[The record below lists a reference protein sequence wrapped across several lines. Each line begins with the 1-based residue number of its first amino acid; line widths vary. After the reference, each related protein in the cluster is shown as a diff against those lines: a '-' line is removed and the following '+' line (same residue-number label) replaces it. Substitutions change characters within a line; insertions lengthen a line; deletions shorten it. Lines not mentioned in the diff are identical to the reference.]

1 MTSRSWIARNLA
13 VAMLA
18 DDWTPRS
25 LRRSLDFILGPAT
38 RELQVK
44 FVRSLV
50 RKSPGRVPPS
60 YDWLKCFVEQSRWF
74 DKLSEQIRRNPTP
87 MGALL
92 TPPKFAPSPRFAAL
106 EIPRI
111 TTLGD
116 LALWL
121 RLPVEQLDWFV
132 DDRRQHSQTTI
143 PILQHYSYSFVARS
157 SGPPRLIEAPKPRL
171 KTMQRR
177 ILHGILDH
185 LPTHDAAHGF
195 VAGRSCLTSAAVHA
209 SEAVVITVDLKDFF
223 LTTRLSRVHAMF
235 RALGYPWSVARALTA
250 LTSTMTPDVVFDRL
264 PRDRRHDWR
273 TRRRFVQAHLP
284 QGAPTSPTLANLAAW
299 QLDARLAGFARSC
312 GAAYTRYADDLA
324 FSGAAA
330 FADQADWFVRVLGD
344 IAADEGYALNPAKTR
359 IMRASGCQRL
369 TGLVVNEHINVGR
382 ADCDQL
388 KATLHNCVKRGPA
401 SQNLGGHSNFRAHLD
416 GRVVWVEN
424 VNPARGAK
432 LRRMFEAIRWCGD

>member
-1 MTSRSWIARNLA
+1 MNSRRWIARNLA

-25 LRRSLDFILGPAT
+25 LQRSLELILGPAT
-38 RELQVK
+38 RETQVK
-44 FVRSLV
+44 FVRSLT

-60 YDWLKCFVEQSRWF
+60 CSWLVVFVQKSGWF
-74 DKLSEQIRRNPTP
+74 EKLIAGILRNPTP

-92 TPPKFAPSPRFAAL
+92 TPPKFAPSPRFAEL
-106 EIPRI
+106 DVPRI

-132 DDRRQHSQTTI
+132 DDMRQHGKTAI
-143 PILQHYSYSFVARS
+143 PILQHYSYAFVAKA

-177 ILHGILDH
+177 ILHGILDK
-185 LPTHDAAHGF
+185 LPAHDAAHGF

-209 SEAVVITVDLKDFF
+209 SEAVLITVDLKDFF
-223 LTTRLSRVHAMF
+223 TTTRLSRVHAMF

-250 LTSTMTPDVVFDRL
+250 ICSTMTPEVVFQRL
-264 PRDRRHDWR
+264 PRERRHDWR
-273 TRRRFVQAHLP
+273 TRRRFAAAHLP

-299 QLDARLAGFARSC
+299 QLDARLAGFARSN
-312 GAAYTRYADDLA
+312 GATYARYADDLA
-324 FSGAAA
+324 FSGDAA
-330 FADQADWFVRVLGD
+330 FADKADWFVRVLGN

-359 IMRASGCQRL
+359 IMRANGCQRI

-382 ADCDQL
+382 ADFDQL
-388 KATLHNCVKRGPA
+388 KATLHNCAKLGPKG
-401 SQNLGGHSNFRAHLD
+401 QNLGGHRNFRAHLD
-416 GRVVWVEN
+416 GRVGWVES

-432 LRRMFEAIRWCGD
+432 LRKIYAAIRW